1 MGLAPDTPRRSFR
14 APAPTASALPRWTG
28 SMSDA
33 PAPRS
38 VPAEPEAG
46 EGETRGAVQAVI
58 HLPDERQRTKK
69 ITSGSENRQRT
80 QAIRVRLHPADAD
93 RLKTEAAAAG
103 MSVAGYLA
111 SGRLDTEIAFRP
123 RFRRRRASV
132 DVAAFMQGMVSFN
145 RAANLLN
152 QQTRALNTLALFA
165 EEHGEARLAAE
176 VRELRREIERQRE
189 QFAGPVAAI
198 HAALRD
204 EREG

>member
-1 MGLAPDTPRRSFR
+1 MSE
-14 APAPTASALPRWTG
+14 APAPQSATTEP
-28 SMSDA
+28 DA
-33 PAPRS
+33 
-38 VPAEPEAG
+38 EEA
-46 EGETRGAVQAVI
+46 ETRGAVQAVI

-111 SGRLDTEIAFRP
+111 SGRLDTETAFRP
-123 RFRRRRASV
+123 RLRRRRASV

-145 RAANLLN
+145 RVANLLN
-152 QQTRALNTLALFA
+152 QQTRALNTLAVFA
-165 EEHGEARLAAE
+165 EEHGEARLAVE
-176 VRELRREIERQRE
+176 VRELRRELERQRD